1 MKNRSSLTFVFIGIS
16 ILTFILGSW
25 QLYRLNWKNDL
36 MDNIRNSILNPT
48 LFSDDLNYNNLVSVK
63 LDDNYTIL
71 NKPVYLESKT
81 FKGKPGY
88 HLILP
93 VKHKNSIYSVINFGW
108 FLDKDVDQVQNI
120 IHRYQSIDNPKVYIR
135 DFNSDKPFF
144 TPEND
149 LSNNT
154 WYSVNKTDFSQF
166 YQYTFLS
173 KYYFVLLDDRVSK
186 YTFNP
191 LVFLR
196 NNHLNYSITWFLLSL
211 SSIVMLL
218 IIRRKYE

>member
-1 MKNRSSLTFVFIGIS
+1 MNKSSLTFVFISIS

-25 QLYRLNWKNDL
+25 QLFRLNWKNDL
-36 MDNIRNSILNPT
+36 MNNISNSIINPD
-48 LFSDDLNYNNLVSVK
+48 LFSNDNKYNNLVSVK
-63 LDDNYTIL
+63 LDKNYTVL
-71 NKPVYLESKT
+71 DKPIFIESKT

-93 VKHKNSIYSVINFGW
+93 LKYNNEIYSVINFGW
-108 FLDKDVDQVQNI
+108 FLDKDFDQVKDIMKKYISVN
-120 IHRYQSIDNPKVYIR
+120 DAKVYIR

-149 LSNNT
+149 LLNNT
-154 WYSVNKTDFSQF
+154 WYSVNKNDFNKYYKYEF
-166 YQYTFLS
+166 PS
-173 KYYFVLLDDRVSK
+173 KYYFVLLDDRITK
-186 YTFNP
+186 YSFNP

-211 SSIVMLL
+211 SSVIMLL
-218 IIRRKYE
+218 IIRKKYE

>member
-1 MKNRSSLTFVFIGIS
+1 MNKSSLTFVFISIS

-25 QLYRLNWKNDL
+25 QLFRLNWKNDL
-36 MDNIRNSILNPT
+36 MDNINNSIINPD
-48 LFSDDLNYNNLVSVK
+48 LFSNDNKYNNLVSVK
-63 LDDNYTIL
+63 LDKNYTIL
-71 NKPVYLESKT
+71 DKPIFIESKT

-93 VKHKNSIYSVINFGW
+93 LKYNNEIYSVINFGW
-108 FLDKDVDQVQNI
+108 FLDKDFDQVKDIMRKYISVN
-120 IHRYQSIDNPKVYIR
+120 DAKVYIR

-149 LSNNT
+149 ILNNT
-154 WYSVNKTDFSQF
+154 WYSVNKSDFNQF
-166 YQYTFLS
+166 YQYEFPS
-173 KYYFVLLDDRVSK
+173 KYYFVLLDERISK
-186 YTFNP
+186 YSFNP

-211 SSIVMLL
+211 SSVIMLL
-218 IIRRKYE
+218 IIRKKYE

>member
-1 MKNRSSLTFVFIGIS
+1 MC
-16 ILTFILGSW
+16 
-25 QLYRLNWKNDL
+25 
-36 MDNIRNSILNPT
+36 IR
-48 LFSDDLNYNNLVSVK
+48 DR
-63 LDDNYTIL
+63 
-71 NKPVYLESKT
+71 
-81 FKGKPGY
+81 
-88 HLILP
+88 
-93 VKHKNSIYSVINFGW
+93 

-120 IHRYQSIDNPKVYIR
+120 IQRYQSIDNPKVYIR
-135 DFNSDKPFF
+135 DFNSDKSFF

-166 YQYTFLS
+166 YQSTFIS

>member
-1 MKNRSSLTFVFIGIS
+1 MKNKSSLTFVFIGIS

-71 NKPVYLESKT
+71 NKPIYLESKT

-93 VKHKNSIYSVINFGW
+93 VKYKNSIYSVINFGW
-108 FLDKDVDQVQNI
+108 FLDKDLDQVQNI
-120 IHRYQSIDNPKVYIR
+120 IQRYQSIDNPKVYIR

-149 LSNNT
+149 LSDNCLL
-154 WYSVNKTDFSQF
+154 
-166 YQYTFLS
+166 YTS
-173 KYYFVLLDDRVSK
+173 DAAD
-186 YTFNP
+186 
-191 LVFLR
+191 
-196 NNHLNYSITWFLLSL
+196 
-211 SSIVMLL
+211 
-218 IIRRKYE
+218 E

>member
-1 MKNRSSLTFVFIGIS
+1 MNKSSLTLVFISIS

-25 QLYRLNWKNDL
+25 QLFRLNWKNDL
-36 MDNIRNSILNPT
+36 MNNISNSIINPD
-48 LFSDDLNYNNLVSVK
+48 LFSNDNKYNNLVSVK
-63 LDDNYTIL
+63 LDKNYTIL
-71 NKPVYLESKT
+71 DKPIFIESKT

-93 VKHKNSIYSVINFGW
+93 LKYNNEIYSVINFGW
-108 FLDKDVDQVQNI
+108 FLDKDFDQVKDIMRKYISVN
-120 IHRYQSIDNPKVYIR
+120 DAKVYIR

-149 LSNNT
+149 LLSNT
-154 WYSVNKTDFSQF
+154 WYSVNKNDFNKYYKYEF
-166 YQYTFLS
+166 PS
-173 KYYFVLLDDRVSK
+173 KYYFVLLDDRITK
-186 YTFNP
+186 YSFNP

-211 SSIVMLL
+211 SSVIMLL
-218 IIRRKYE
+218 IIRKKYE

>member
-1 MKNRSSLTFVFIGIS
+1 MNKSSLTFVFISIS

-25 QLYRLNWKNDL
+25 QLFRLNWKNDL
-36 MDNIRNSILNPT
+36 MDNINNSIINPD
-48 LFSDDLNYNNLVSVK
+48 LFSNDNKYNNLVSVK
-63 LDDNYTIL
+63 LDKNYTIL
-71 NKPVYLESKT
+71 DKPIFIESKT

-93 VKHKNSIYSVINFGW
+93 LKYNNEIYSVINFGW
-108 FLDKDVDQVQNI
+108 FLDKDFDQVKDIMRKYISVN
-120 IHRYQSIDNPKVYIR
+120 DAKVYIR

-149 LSNNT
+149 LLSNT
-154 WYSVNKTDFSQF
+154 WYSVNKNDFNKYYKYEF
-166 YQYTFLS
+166 PS
-173 KYYFVLLDDRVSK
+173 KYYFVLLDDRITK
-186 YTFNP
+186 YSFNP

-211 SSIVMLL
+211 SSVIMLL
-218 IIRRKYE
+218 IIRKKYE

>member
-1 MKNRSSLTFVFIGIS
+1 MNKSSLTFVFIGIS

-25 QLYRLNWKNDL
+25 QLFRLNWKNDL

-71 NKPVYLESKT
+71 NKPVYLESKI

-93 VKHKNSIYSVINFGW
+93 VKYKNNLYTVINFGW
-108 FLDKDVDQVQNI
+108 LLDKDVDQVQNI
-120 IHRYQSIDNPKVYIR
+120 IQRYQSIDNPKVYIR
-135 DFNSDKPFF
+135 DFNSDKHFF

-149 LSNNT
+149 LSNNI

-166 YQYTFLS
+166 YQYAFLS